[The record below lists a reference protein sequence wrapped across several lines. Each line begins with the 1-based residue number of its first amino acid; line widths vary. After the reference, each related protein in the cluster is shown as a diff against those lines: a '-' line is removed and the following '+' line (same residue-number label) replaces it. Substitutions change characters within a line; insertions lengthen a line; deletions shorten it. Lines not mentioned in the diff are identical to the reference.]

1 MEYQISPLSIV
12 AFSNL
17 RALQWGNR
25 ALVIEGESIFI
36 VIVKLS

>member
-1 MEYQISPLSIV
+1 MENQISPLAIV